1 MPPILAL
8 GLFFAFLAM
17 GMPIYLVLGFLAT
30 LLYVV
35 DGKLLVGIPQLMADH
50 LNSATLISIPFFVM
64 AATFMQR
71 GGIARALVDFAFA
84 FVGRVRGGLAV
95 VCVLATTVF
104 AAISGSSVATALAMG
119 TLLVPA
125 MVEKHY
131 RRDFALGVVGASG
144 TLGILIP
151 PSLAMIVYAIVAEE
165 SVPKLFLAGVVPGL
179 LQAALFVGWIVYYCR
194 RENYPREAGLS
205 GREAVAVTLRAL
217 PALAVPVIVLGGI
230 YGGLVTVAEAAALS
244 AFVAILVS
252 VLAYRGCGWSDVP
265 GIIAEAL
272 KQAAVLIVIISSA
285 LVLGHWLTASGH
297 TRAVVQWVQS
307 MGLEPWQFLIVVNII
322 LFILGMFLEVI
333 SVMLI
338 TLPLL
343 LPIVEQLGIDKVHFA
358 IIVTVN
364 MEIAL
369 LTPPVGMNLYVL
381 ASISRAPFGEIV
393 RGITPFV
400 WLMLGLLVVVTYV
413 PVLSLWLPRMVF
425 G

>member
-1 MPPILAL
+1 MSPLLAL
-8 GLFFAFLAM
+8 LLFFVFLAM
-17 GMPIYLVLGFLAT
+17 GMPIYVVLGFLAT

-71 GGIARALVDFAFA
+71 GGIAQALVDFAFA
-84 FVGRVRGGLAV
+84 FVGRVQGGLAV

-125 MVEKHY
+125 MVEKRY

-179 LQAALFVGWIVYYCR
+179 LQAALFVGWIVFYCR
-194 RENYPREAGLS
+194 REGYPREAGLTAQEMV
-205 GREAVAVTLRAL
+205 RVTVRAL

-252 VLAYRGCGWSDVP
+252 VLAYGGCSWRDVP
-265 GIIAEAL
+265 GIAAESL
-272 KQAAVLIVIISSA
+272 KQAAVLIVIIASA
-285 LVLGHWLTASGH
+285 LVLGHWLTASGY
-297 TRAVVQWVQS
+297 TRSVVEWVRAL
-307 MGLEPWQFLIVVNII
+307 GLEGWQFLLVVNLI
-322 LFILGMFLEVI
+322 LFVLGMFLEVI

-343 LPIVEQLGIDKVHFA
+343 LPIVDQLGIDKVHFA

-400 WLMLGLLVVVTYV
+400 WLMLGLLLVVTYV
-413 PVLSLWLPRMVF
+413 PVLSLWLPRLVF